1 MAMPLA
7 VVHHCYQGPCPVM
20 ITTSVGLTY
29 TYVLCSYD
37 ILGVLNIF
45 TLYGIRLAV
54 TMHCERSSALSV
66 RVSVYVLRT
75 LVNR

>member
-1 MAMPLA
+1 MKRAIRVSAYALILPIHMYYIAMTFW
-7 VVHHCYQGPCPVM
+7 VF
-20 ITTSVGLTY
+20 
-29 TYVLCSYD
+29 
-37 ILGVLNIF
+37 LNIF

-66 RVSVYVLRT
+66 RLSVNVFRS

>member
-1 MAMPLA
+1 MKRAIRVSAYALILPIHMYYVAMI
-7 VVHHCYQGPCPVM
+7 Y
-20 ITTSVGLTY
+20 
-29 TYVLCSYD
+29 
-37 ILGVLNIF
+37 IF

-66 RVSVYVLRT
+66 RLSVNVFRS

>member
-29 TYVLCSYD
+29 TYSYA